1 MIIAHKD
8 SNGEP
13 WYFHIDAPR
22 NSVAVVARKLSRS
35 AARVR
40 AARVLPHRTNV
51 ELSRAMLAEAVA
63 LADLQ
68 AYNGTTAEEYE
79 RTPQDQRIKI

>member
-1 MIIAHKD
+1 MISAHKD

-13 WYFHIDAPR
+13 WYFRIDAPR
-22 NSVAVVARKLSRS
+22 NSVAVVARKLSRA

-40 AARVLPHRTNV
+40 AARVTGSPNRC

-63 LADLQ
+63 LSDLQ
-68 AYNGTTAEEYE
+68 AYNGVTFEDYE
-79 RTPQDQRIKI
+79 QAPQEQRFIL

>member
-22 NSVAVVARKLSRS
+22 NSVAVVARKLHRA

-40 AARVLPHRTNV
+40 AARIIGITDGC

-79 RTPQDQRIKI
+79 RTPQDQRFKI